1 MLASRRMSAAITTR
15 GLRRCFGDVVALDG
29 LELDVRRGE
38 VFGLLGHN
46 GAGKTTTVR
55 LLNGLLNPDD
65 GMAAVLGMDPWR
77 QGAELRSRTGVLTE
91 VAAHD
96 KRLDA
101 RETLRYH
108 GRVLGLDRLRERV
121 EAELEHFGITP
132 FAHLRVGG
140 YSKGMAQRLALA
152 RAFLGEPELLFLDEP
167 IAALDPVA
175 AAQVHA
181 HIRAHA
187 DKGHTVLLCT
197 HNLTEAEKLC
207 DRVAVMEN
215 GRVRTVGTPSE
226 LGATGGT
233 LLEVEDGEAA
243 VAALAAAGIEVR
255 SQRPARRSLE
265 EVYRALHEEEP

>member
-1 MLASRRMSAAITTR
+1 MTAAITTS
-15 GLRRCFGDVVALDG
+15 GLRRSFGDVVALDG
-29 LELDVRRGE
+29 LDLEVDRGE

-55 LLNGLLNPDD
+55 LLNGLLLPDD
-65 GMAAVLGMDPWR
+65 GRARVLGLDPWSE
-77 QGAELRSRTGVLTE
+77 GSALRARTGVLTE

-101 RETLRYH
+101 RETLRFH
-108 GRVLGLDRLRERV
+108 GRVLGLDQLHERV
-121 EAELEHFGITP
+121 EAELEHFGISA
-132 FAHLRVGG
+132 FAHQRVGG

-175 AAQVHA
+175 ASQVHA

-187 DKGHTVLLCT
+187 AKGHTVLLCT

-207 DRVAVMEN
+207 DRVAVLER
-215 GRVRTVGTPSE
+215 GRVRTVGTPRE

-233 LLEVEDGEAA
+233 LIEVADGA
-243 VAALAAAGIEVR
+243 AALDALRAAGVQVR
-255 SQRPARRSLE
+255 RHEPARRSLD
-265 EVYRALHEEEP
+265 EVYRRLHEDEP